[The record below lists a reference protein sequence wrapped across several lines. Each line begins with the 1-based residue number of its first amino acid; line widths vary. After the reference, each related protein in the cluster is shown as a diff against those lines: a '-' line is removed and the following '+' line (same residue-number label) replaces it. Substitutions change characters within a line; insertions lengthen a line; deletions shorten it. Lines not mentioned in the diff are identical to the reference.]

1 MLKLGRWAYANY
13 KINTGQMCILKWIA
27 SRGQEPILMADVS
40 KITGHSTAAA
50 TGLIDR
56 LENLGFVSRSHPEND
71 HRKVIVSITKKG
83 LKVLSDWD
91 KYHRESE

>member
-13 KINTGQMCILKWIA
+13 KMNTGQMCILKWIA

-56 LENLGFVSRSHPEND
+56 LEDLEFVSRSHPED
-71 HRKVIVSITKKG
+71 DRRKVIVSITKQG
-83 LKVLSDWD
+83 LKILGEWD
-91 KYHRESE
+91 KFHKESE